1 MQGEDH
7 EDSPAD
13 VAAQTRDGRSGEA
26 ALAAGAVAAQGARP
40 LSGEITQ
47 NGLVTRWA
55 PRTGGQAKGGVEH
68 WQLPRVRASQ
78 RDVWRDV
85 RRYSVIVHSCGM
97 ICSI

>member
-47 NGLVTRWA
+47 NGLVTRWS

-68 WQLPRVRASQ
+68 WQLPRVRA
-78 RDVWRDV
+78 
-85 RRYSVIVHSCGM
+85 
-97 ICSI
+97 